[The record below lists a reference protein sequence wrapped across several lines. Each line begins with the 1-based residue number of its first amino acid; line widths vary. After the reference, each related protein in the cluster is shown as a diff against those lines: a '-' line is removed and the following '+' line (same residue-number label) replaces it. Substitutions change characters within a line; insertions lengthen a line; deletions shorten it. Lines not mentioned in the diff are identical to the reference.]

1 MTSLTLASSAL
12 FPRAADLRARRL
24 RPATASRAA
33 TKRGAAVA
41 SVDQSLNPRVASLR
55 ESKTMA
61 LTDLARS
68 MKESGLPVIGL
79 AAGEPDFDTPAAI
92 VEAGCAAIRG
102 GKTRYSPNTGTA
114 ELREAVCAKLLNEN
128 GLTYEPSEIV
138 LSNGAKQSVAQGV
151 IATCGPGDEVIVPA
165 PFWVSYPEM
174 CRLAGADPVVVQTS
188 AEDGFLLS
196 ADSLAARL
204 SPNSRLLILCS
215 PSNPSGAVYSEAAL
229 AAIAEVVAQHPR
241 LLVLAD
247 EIYEHIIYPPA
258 RHVSFASLPGMRERT
273 LTVNGFS
280 KAFAMTGWRLGY
292 LAAPKHFAKAAAS
305 IQSQTT
311 SGPSTISQEAGLAA
325 LALGENGGAPVSA
338 MRAAFLARR
347 DYVVGRFKTM
357 RVNEDEIK
365 LETPE
370 GAFYVFPD
378 VSAIVGEGCVAEGFG
393 PVEDG
398 DALCRYLL
406 EKAQVALVPG
416 SAFGSPECVRLSY
429 AASDETLEE
438 ALDRIEK
445 ALKEDVYRVNKE

>member
-1 MTSLTLASSAL
+1 M
-12 FPRAADLRARRL
+12 
-24 RPATASRAA
+24 
-33 TKRGAAVA
+33 
-41 SVDQSLNPRVASLR
+41 
-55 ESKTMA
+55 
-61 LTDLARS
+61 
-68 MKESGLPVIGL
+68 
-79 AAGEPDFDTPAAI
+79 
-92 VEAGCAAIRG
+92 
-102 GKTRYSPNTGTA
+102 
-114 ELREAVCAKLLNEN
+114 
-128 GLTYEPSEIV
+128 
-138 LSNGAKQSVAQGV
+138 AQGV
-151 IATCGPGDEVIVPA
+151 IATCDPGDEVIVPA

-196 ADSLAARL
+196 AETLAARL

-338 MRAAFLARR
+338 MRAAFLKRR
-347 DYVVGRFKTM
+347 DYVVGRFKKM
-357 RVNEDEIK
+357 RVNEDDIT
-365 LETPE
+365 LESPE

-393 PVEDG
+393 PVADG

-406 EKAQVALVPG
+406 RRPVALVPG
-416 SAFGSPECVRLSY
+416 SAFGSPEAWAVVRRQRRDVGGGAGSHREGAQGGRVPSQQGVILILRSASEFQPYTRTAPFLTTYVRVLSLPSLRS
-429 AASDETLEE
+429 ACLSTRRFRRARERTSRPSPSRSPSPVPAPPPRRSARSPSPAS
-438 ALDRIEK
+438 
-445 ALKEDVYRVNKE
+445 